1 MEKREFFYC
10 RFYDD
15 NISHT
20 VLDREF
26 NFINISLYSLVV
38 LVTGIIMTILV
49 ESRSYYLLRK
59 KIDNNEPIEL
69 NEYKVLRG
77 DELVLRLLGLF
88 IGVFVGQCW
97 IFLQRL

>member
-15 NISHT
+15 SFHGGF
-20 VLDREF
+20 DGKF

-38 LVTGIIMTILV
+38 LVTGIIMTILA

-69 NEYKVLRG
+69 NDYARVDSVWWRFLC
-77 DELVLRLLGLF
+77 LF
-88 IGVFVGQCW
+88 IGVFIGNSYVVLGM
-97 IFLQRL
+97 I